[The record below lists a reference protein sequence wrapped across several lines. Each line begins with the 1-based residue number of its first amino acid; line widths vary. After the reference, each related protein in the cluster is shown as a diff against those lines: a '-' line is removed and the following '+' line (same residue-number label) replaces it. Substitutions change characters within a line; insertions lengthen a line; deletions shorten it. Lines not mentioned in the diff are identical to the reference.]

1 MPPMCDEARTNR
13 NRGWKTAV
21 AATLSGLLS
30 SGCVTPLAEPPLDEP
45 YPTLERGTSPVDGA
59 STFEHGASPADGSLS
74 LPDAR
79 RTALEE
85 SPILEGSAWSVRA
98 EEARRDQ
105 ADRWPNPELVVDVE
119 NVGGGGDYRGFDN
132 AETTIAL
139 AQPLEL
145 GGKRRRR
152 VDVAE
157 SSATLLTREHV
168 LREREV
174 AATVT
179 SAFVAALTHQR
190 QLELAESRYAVIVE
204 LVKRIAPEVERGR
217 VARNDL
223 TQAQAELTRVNLA
236 RSRAR
241 SSLGVARVRLAALR
255 GIEADLPAT
264 LEGELER
271 VGVPPP
277 LEELLGAVL
286 DAPIVERWDQEVVLQ
301 QATLHL
307 ERSRRVPDVAVI
319 AGYRRFSGIE
329 VNTAVFGLALP
340 LPLFDRNQGSIAAAR
355 LEVERA
361 RSGRREARLRLRAEL
376 ALAYE
381 GLLLAFDEAHTLREQ
396 VVPVAV
402 QLFDETRDAYI
413 RGEAPMRALLEAERS
428 LFDGQAQLLAA
439 LERYHLAVVEVERLV
454 DVDVGPEP

>member
-1 MPPMCDEARTNR
+1 MPDDLE
-13 NRGWKTAV
+13 V
-21 AATLSGLLS
+21 S
-30 SGCVTPLAEPPLDEP
+30 
-45 YPTLERGTSPVDGA
+45 LERAESPVDGV
-59 STFEHGASPADGSLS
+59 LS
-74 LPDAR
+74 LPEAR

-98 EEARRDQ
+98 EKARRDQ
-105 ADRWPNPELVVDVE
+105 AGRWPNPELVVEME
-119 NVGGGGDYRGFDN
+119 NVGGGGEYRGIDN
-132 AETTIAL
+132 AETTVAV

-174 AATVT
+174 AASVT
-179 SAFVAALTHQR
+179 SAFVVALTDQR
-190 QLELAESRYAVIVE
+190 QLELAESRFAVIVE
-204 LVKRIAPEVERGR
+204 LVKRIAPEVEQGR
-217 VARNDL
+217 VAHKDL

-241 SSLGVARVRLAALR
+241 SSLQAARVRLAAWR
-255 GIEADLPAT
+255 GIEADLPAS
-264 LEGELER
+264 LDGELER
-271 VGVPPP
+271 VGTPPP
-277 LEELLGAVL
+277 LEALLGAVR
-286 DAPIVERWDQEVVLQ
+286 DAPIVERWDQEVALQ
-301 QATLHL
+301 HATLHL

-319 AGYRRFSGIE
+319 AGYRRLIGVD
-329 VNTAVFGLALP
+329 VNTALFGLAVP

-355 LEVERA
+355 HEVERA
-361 RSGRREARLRLRAEL
+361 RSGRREARLRLRAEI

-381 GLLLAFDEAHTLREQ
+381 GLLLAFDEVHTLREQ

-402 QLFDETRDAYI
+402 LLFDETRDTYL

-428 LFDGQAQLLAA
+428 LFDARAQLLAA